1 MIQDLRKLLVGPS
14 GIEENMQRLLFR
26 ANLLKDG
33 TKLSDYVKEDG

>member
-1 MIQDLRKLLVGPS
+1 MRKLLVSAS

-26 ANLLKDG
+26 ANLLKDD